1 MTIRVVVVD
10 DQPTIRLGLRM
21 ILDHEPDIETV
32 GEAGD
37 GTAGIAEVLRSR
49 PDVVV
54 LDVRMPEVDG
64 VEATRRLRAD
74 PRSAAVRILVLTTFD
89 DEEYLVGAL
98 RAGADAFLLKDSE
111 PATLIDCVRAVYRGE
126 NVLDPKI
133 TGRLVHRWRT
143 LDAAAP
149 GAAPAR
155 DAPVDLSVRDR
166 EVLAALARGR
176 TNRQIGAELGLSES
190 AVKVQVHGLLSRTGC
205 VSRAQLVARA
215 YEWGVAGS

>member
-1 MTIRVVVVD
+1 MTVRVVIVD

-37 GTAGIAEVLRSR
+37 GAAGVAEVLRSR

-54 LDVRMPEVDG
+54 LDVRMPGVDG

-74 PRSAAVRILVLTTFD
+74 PRSASVRILVLTTFD
-89 DEEYLVGAL
+89 DEEYLLGAL

-111 PATLIDCVRAVYRGE
+111 PATLVDCVRAVCRGE
-126 NVLDPKI
+126 NVVDPKI
-133 TGRLVHRWRT
+133 AGRLVRRWRT

-149 GAAPAR
+149 GALVREP
-155 DAPVDLSVRDR
+155 PVDLSGRDR
-166 EVLAALARGR
+166 QVLAALARGR

-190 AVKVQVHGLLSRTGC
+190 AVKTQVHGLLSRTGC

-215 YEWGVAGS
+215 YEWGVAGP

>member
-1 MTIRVVVVD
+1 VIRVVIVD

-37 GTAGIAEVLRSR
+37 GAAGIAEVLASR

-54 LDVRMPEVDG
+54 MDVRMPTMDG
-64 VEATRRLRAD
+64 VEATRRLRCD
-74 PRSAAVRILVLTTFD
+74 PRSASVRIVVLTTFD
-89 DEEYLVGAL
+89 DEEYVVGAL

-111 PATLIDCVRAVYRGE
+111 PATLTETVRTVCRGE
-126 NVLDPKI
+126 NVLDPKV
-133 TGRLVHRWRT
+133 TGNLLRRWLS

-149 GAAPAR
+149 GEPR
-155 DAPVDLSVRDR
+155 QPPVDLSDRDR
-166 EVLAALARGR
+166 QVLSALARGR

-190 AVKVQVHGLLSRTGC
+190 AVKAQVHALLSRTGC

-215 YEWGVAGS
+215 YEWGVTS

>member
-1 MTIRVVVVD
+1 MTIRVVIVD

-37 GTAGIAEVLRSR
+37 GAAGVAEVLRAR

-54 LDVRMPEVDG
+54 LDVRMPGVDG

-89 DEEYLVGAL
+89 DEEYMVGAL
-98 RAGADAFLLKDSE
+98 RAGADAFLLKDSD
-111 PATLIDCVRAVYRGE
+111 PATLTGSVRAVCRGE

-133 TGRLVHRWRT
+133 TGRLVRRWRT

-149 GAAPAR
+149 GGAAR
-155 DAPVDLSVRDR
+155 VAPVDLSERDR
-166 EVLAALARGR
+166 LVLSALARGR

-190 AVKVQVHGLLSRTGC
+190 AVKTRVHGLLSRTGC

-215 YEWGVAGS
+215 YEWGVAGA

>member
-1 MTIRVVVVD
+1 VTIRVVIVD
-10 DQPTIRLGLRM
+10 DQPAIRMGLKM
-21 ILDHEPDIETV
+21 ILDHEHDIETV

-37 GTAGIAEVLRSR
+37 GAAGVAEVLRTR

-54 LDVRMPEVDG
+54 LDVRMPGVDG
-64 VEATRRLRAD
+64 VEATRRLRAG

-89 DEEYLVGAL
+89 DEEYLLGAL

-111 PATLIDCVRAVYRGE
+111 PGTLTDCVRAVSRGE

-149 GAAPAR
+149 DGQPHN
-155 DAPVDLSVRDR
+155 APVDLSTRDR
-166 EVLAALARGR
+166 EVMGAVARGR

-190 AVKVQVHGLLSRTGC
+190 AVKAQVHGLLSRTGC

-215 YEWGVAGS
+215 YEWGVAGP

>member
-1 MTIRVVVVD
+1 VIRVLVVD

-37 GTAGIAEVLRSR
+37 GAAGVAAVLDSR

-54 LDVRMPEVDG
+54 LDVRMPGVDG
-64 VEATRRLRAD
+64 VEATRQLRAD
-74 PRSAAVRILVLTTFD
+74 PRTASVRILVLTTFD
-89 DEEYLVGAL
+89 DEDYLVGAL

-111 PATLIDCVRAVYRGE
+111 PATLTETVRAVFRGE

-133 TGRLVHRWRT
+133 TGSLVRRWRT

-149 GAAPAR
+149 DGEPR
-155 DAPVDLSVRDR
+155 EAPVDLSDRDR
-166 EVLAALARGR
+166 HVLSALARGR

-190 AVKVQVHGLLSRTGC
+190 AVKAQVHGLLSRTGC

-215 YEWGVAGS
+215 YEWGVTGDPR